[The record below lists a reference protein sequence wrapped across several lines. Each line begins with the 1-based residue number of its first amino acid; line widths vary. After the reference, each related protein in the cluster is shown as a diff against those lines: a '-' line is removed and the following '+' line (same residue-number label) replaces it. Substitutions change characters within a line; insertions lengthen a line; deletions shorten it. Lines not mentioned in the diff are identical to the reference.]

1 MVFPIKYFAILA
13 APPRRGSASARRF
26 GTSGTQVQVSWT
38 INDYSKAKSVIV
50 RYKRTADFGWR
61 EEVAPYINGTV
72 VISSLD
78 NTQTYEFQVF
88 IVYKDGSRG
97 MPIGAGQGNSIYLHI
112 TISTSL
118 RNDIIMITKNEKLE
132 NIYNINH
139 HK

>member
-1 MVFPIKYFAILA
+1 MVFPINNLAILA
-13 APPRRGSASARRF
+13 APPRRGSASARRY
-26 GTSGTQVQVSWT
+26 GTSGTQVQISWT

-97 MPIGAGQGNSIYLHI
+97 MPIGAGQGISIFLLI

-118 RNDIIMITKNEKLE
+118 HNEIIMLKQQKQFKNK
-132 NIYNINH
+132 YNIN
-139 HK
+139 